1 MKRVCIIFLLSI
13 IISLTA
19 LGFSGVFGTN
29 ANTNATSTADLQT
42 AQSTQSTQ
50 YLRIHIRADSN
61 ADEAQAVKYAVRDKI
76 VEYLTPLVA
85 GYATQSEAVKG
96 VQKNLDGIERVA
108 DDALRANGYAYS
120 AKASVKR
127 EYFPT
132 RVYGGYTLSAGEYTA
147 LIVELGEGLGDNW
160 WCVIYPPLCFTAPT
174 GKNIVYKSKILEIIR
189 RWKNA

>member
-19 LGFSGVFGTN
+19 LGFSGVFGVN
-29 ANTNATSTADLQT
+29 AIQNQRPLAHTQT
-42 AQSTQSTQ
+42 QNTQ
-50 YLRIHIRADSN
+50 YLRIHVRADSN
-61 ADEAQAVKYAVRDKI
+61 AVEAQEVKYAVRDKI

-85 GYATQSEAVKG
+85 GYATQSEAVAG
-96 VQKNLDGIERVA
+96 VTQNLDGIRKVA
-108 DDALRANGYAYS
+108 DTALRENGYDYGAS
-120 AKASVKR
+120 ASVKS

-132 RVYGGYTLSAGEYTA
+132 RVYDGCTLPAGEYTA
-147 LIVELGEGLGDNW
+147 LIVELGAGQGDNW
-160 WCVIYPPLCFTAPT
+160 WCVIYPPLCFSAPT